1 MIKTNET
8 LGVSFE
14 LPDRLTVDQLDE
26 YQKIIGTRLSEYKET
41 FLSTIRYRAIVYG
54 AAVEAGLIGN
64 WQCAAMP
71 DKQQPNDAMVISWA
85 GQVIEQYVSSYTTI
99 SPN

>member
-1 MIKTNET
+1 VIKTNES
-8 LGVSFE
+8 LGASFE

-26 YQKIIGTRLSEYKET
+26 YQCIIGAHLKDYEDA
-41 FLSTIRYRAIVYG
+41 FLSAIRFRAIVYG

-64 WQCAAMP
+64 WRCDAMP
-71 DKQQPNDAMVISWA
+71 DMQQPTDAMVISWV
-85 GQVIEQYVSSYTTI
+85 GQVIQEYVSAYTTI